1 MILKFSLFQN
11 ETVIEVVVS
20 EFIENKNYENYFLL
34 KLSSFLLFLFADS
47 KSSQKQTR
55 DDVLENGF

>member
-20 EFIENKNYENYFLL
+20 EVIENKNYENYFLL

>member
-11 ETVIEVVVS
+11 ETVIEVVVG
-20 EFIENKNYENYFLL
+20 EVIENKNYENYFLL

-47 KSSQKQTR
+47 KSLQKQTR

>member
-47 KSSQKQTR
+47 KSTQKQTR
-55 DDVLENGF
+55 DDVLENGI